1 MPCKTVLYRLSVPGW
16 EEGRTVR
23 IGLLADLHNNFS
35 PGLIQTIRAGSPDLL
50 VSAGDMTTS
59 RHAGGPQ
66 LFARAYGLLSALA
79 AEFPLYLANGN
90 HEARWKADPGRA
102 ALFEAFRRG
111 LLRKGALFLEN
122 ASVTLSL
129 HGVSLRL
136 SGLDLPIEY
145 SVRVFD
151 PAARKKR
158 RLPEGLLA
166 QLLGPPSAVP
176 SVPQILLSHDPKD
189 FEACRAWGA
198 DLVLSGHIHGGLIR
212 LPFAGGLIGPG
223 PELFPPYDRGL
234 FAEDGSLM
242 IVSAGLGMH
251 SIPLR
256 LFDPPEYVLIDL
268 IGTRLPVLAPKE
280 LSVWTLP

>member
-102 ALFEAFRRG
+102 ALFDAFRRG

-158 RLPEGLLA
+158 RLPEGLSRA
-166 QLLGPPSAVP
+166 RFTGWKDSISAACRKDCSHSSWDRPPPSRP
-176 SVPQILLSHDPKD
+176 SRRFSSPTTPKTSRPAAPGARTWCSPGTSTAD
-189 FEACRAWGA
+189 SSACRLRAGSSVRARNSSRHMTGA
-198 DLVLSGHIHGGLIR
+198 F
-212 LPFAGGLIGPG
+212 LPKTA
-223 PELFPPYDRGL
+223 R
-234 FAEDGSLM
+234 
-242 IVSAGLGMH
+242 
-251 SIPLR
+251 
-256 LFDPPEYVLIDL
+256 
-268 IGTRLPVLAPKE
+268 
-280 LSVWTLP
+280 